1 MMMDSG
7 FGFSSFDSF
16 DSIMFTIVP
25 VIVVIG
31 FIVVIGSFIVM
42 AVRGAAQWN
51 RNNQSPRLTVDA
63 ELVSR
68 RTEVSTFHHGGHN
81 GTDMCHTS
89 SSTTYYVTF
98 QVDSGDR
105 MEFSVSGQEYGLLAE
120 GDRGKLTFQG
130 TRYLGFERE
139 KAERT

>member
-1 MMMDSG
+1 MTMDPG
-7 FGFSSFDSF
+7 FGFSSFENT
-16 DSIMFTIVP
+16 MFTIVP
-25 VIVVIG
+25 VIVAVG

-68 RTEVSTFHHGGHN
+68 RTNVSTFHHGGHD

-89 SSTTYYVTF
+89 STSYYATF

>member
-1 MMMDSG
+1 MMDPG
-7 FGFSSFDSF
+7 FGFSSFEN
-16 DSIMFTIVP
+16 MFAIVL

-42 AVRGAAQWN
+42 AVRGTAQWN

-81 GTDMCHTS
+81 GTDMCHIS

-105 MEFSVSGQEYGLLAE
+105 MEFSVSGQEYGLLAGPGQADLS
-120 GDRGKLTFQG
+120 GDEIPGL
-130 TRYLGFERE
+130 
-139 KAERT
+139 

>member
-1 MMMDSG
+1 MMMDPG
-7 FGFSSFDSF
+7 FGFSSFENTF
-16 DSIMFTIVP
+16 AIVL
-25 VIVVIG
+25 V
-31 FIVVIGSFIVM
+31 IVVIGSFIVM
-42 AVRGAAQWN
+42 AVRGTAQWH
-51 RNNQSPRLTVDA
+51 RNNQSPRLTVEA

>member
-42 AVRGAAQWN
+42 AVRGAAQWH

>member
-1 MMMDSG
+1 MEPEQ
-7 FGFSSFDSF
+7 
-16 DSIMFTIVP
+16 P
-25 VIVVIG
+25 V
-31 FIVVIGSFIVM
+31 
-42 AVRGAAQWN
+42 
-51 RNNQSPRLTVDA
+51 PRLTVDA

-139 KAERT
+139 KVKRT

>member
-1 MMMDSG
+1 MMDSG

-31 FIVVIGSFIVM
+31 FIVVLGSFLVT
-42 AVRGAAQWN
+42 AVRGTTQWN

-68 RTEVSTFHHGGHN
+68 RTNVSTFHN